1 MTFCRSGNFAT
12 LLIKSKNIFIVIDF
26 AELMPD
32 LAQHFDN
39 FKFSE
44 TNFRNYSFS
53 RMNNSFASLAVSH
66 KVTMGV
72 EIELN
77 REFVLLEY

>member
-1 MTFCRSGNFAT
+1 MS
-12 LLIKSKNIFIVIDF
+12 
-26 AELMPD
+26 ELAD
-32 LAQHFDN
+32 IA
-39 FKFSE
+39 FSW
-44 TNFRNYSFS
+44 T
-53 RMNNSFASLAVSH
+53 NNSFASLAVSH